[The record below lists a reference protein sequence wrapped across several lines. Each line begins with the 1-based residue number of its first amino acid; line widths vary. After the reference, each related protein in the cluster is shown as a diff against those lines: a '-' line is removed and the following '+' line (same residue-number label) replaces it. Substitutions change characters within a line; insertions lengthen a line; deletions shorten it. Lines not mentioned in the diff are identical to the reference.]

1 MELQDYISRHEV
13 IRPPVETQ
21 SEVDRIVDGLLRLI
35 GSIEFPSLDEC
46 KKLTADGL
54 FGACLIDIKKA

>member
-35 GSIEFPSLDEC
+35 GSNFRRSTSA
-46 KKLTADGL
+46 KS
-54 FGACLIDIKKA
+54 